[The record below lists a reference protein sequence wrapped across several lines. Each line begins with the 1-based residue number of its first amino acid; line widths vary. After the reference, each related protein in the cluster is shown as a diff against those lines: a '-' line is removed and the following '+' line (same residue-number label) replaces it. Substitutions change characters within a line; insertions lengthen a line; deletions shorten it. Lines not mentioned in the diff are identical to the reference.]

1 MLWYFCYCCWNYF
14 PHTAVC
20 RFVVVFQFAVPI
32 AGSAHKIPS
41 PSFLKK
47 ISKLFGL
54 FFRSFLVNFSKNF
67 CKIMQRLD
75 GTYKVLFL
83 SFYTDF
89 MDLQLFTVS
98 LHILSFFT
106 TRHKNNLNI
115 SPEN

>member
-1 MLWYFCYCCWNYF
+1 
-14 PHTAVC
+14 
-20 RFVVVFQFAVPI
+20 
-32 AGSAHKIPS
+32 
-41 PSFLKK
+41 
-47 ISKLFGL
+47 
-54 FFRSFLVNFSKNF
+54 
-67 CKIMQRLD
+67 MQRLD
-75 GTYKVLFL
+75 GTDKVLESTGKALFL